1 MSKEPIKFTD
11 EEVTQIKE
19 LRDSTEEKVA
29 QFGQLKLEKILT
41 QQRLDQLNELEPKLE
56 NEYVQLQTKERELVE
71 ILSGVSLIHAVY
83 RVQLMRILQCMSSS

>member
-56 NEYVQLQTKERELVE
+56 NEYV
-71 ILSGVSLIHAVY
+71 
-83 RVQLMRILQCMSSS
+83 

>member
-56 NEYVQLQTKERELVE
+56 NEYVQLQTKERDLVE
-71 ILSGVSLIHAVY
+71 TIKKKYGVGTLDLDKGVIIPSN
-83 RVQLMRILQCMSSS
+83 

>member
-56 NEYVQLQTKERELVE
+56 NEYVQLQTKERDLVE
-71 ILSGVSLIHAVY
+71 TIKKKYGVGTLDLDKGVFIPSN
-83 RVQLMRILQCMSSS
+83 